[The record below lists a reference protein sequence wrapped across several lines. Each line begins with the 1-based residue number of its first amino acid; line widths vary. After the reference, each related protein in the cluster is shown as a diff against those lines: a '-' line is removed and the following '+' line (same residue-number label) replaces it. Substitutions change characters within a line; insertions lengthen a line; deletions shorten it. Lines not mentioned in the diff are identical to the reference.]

1 MRFADVVVA
10 EDSKKELSELGM
22 FASMLGHVGDGNFHS
37 AIFYNKK
44 DPEQVE
50 KVKRVVYRMVDKALE
65 MEGTCTGE
73 VSSKVFSD
81 EVLLRLTACSIRL
94 GSARRP
100 LS

>member
-1 MRFADVVVA
+1 MYDVA
-10 EDSKKELSELGM
+10 EESKKDIGGLGM

-50 KVKRVVYRMVDKALE
+50 KVKRVVYKMVDKALE

-73 VSSKVFSD
+73 VSHARF
-81 EVLLRLTACSIRL
+81 LRSYSS
-94 GSARRP
+94 GS
-100 LS
+100 